1 MKITRNYYDL
11 AQKELEEICDNV
23 RGKQIY
29 DCIVPAS
36 GGKDSTYVADK
47 MKNEFNTIFTNDV
60 SGESTISD
68 ISKNKN
74 DKDLVYTEQKIT
86 ERENDKYNIVA
97 NIPYI
102 NIDSNIVG
110 KINSDINKKYIDKIE
125 KIIAE
130 SKEYQDYNVTYKAYI
145 NGELLSIIIK
155 ENIKETKETQNNNH
169 LKEMMYI
176 IIYRQI
182 YVLGFFELLL
192 IIHFLLT
199 DIENINKLL
208 INTFP
213 ALFAL
218 IITAGDII
226 KKIRK

>member
-1 MKITRNYYDL
+1 MKYRFNL
-11 AQKELEEICDNV
+11 
-23 RGKQIY
+23 
-29 DCIVPAS
+29 
-36 GGKDSTYVADK
+36 
-47 MKNEFNTIFTNDV
+47 KNTAVTLIAVFTIFFLAEYIFRRDY
-60 SGESTISD
+60 TILFVAVCFFSCLVLICLFIYLLLLFDNRYKLTYANANELSD
-68 ISKNKN
+68 ETK
-74 DKDLVYTEQKIT
+74 
-86 ERENDKYNIVA
+86 
-97 NIPYI
+97 
-102 NIDSNIVG
+102 
-110 KINSDINKKYIDKIE
+110 E
-125 KIIAE
+125 K
-130 SKEYQDYNVTYKAYI
+130 
-145 NGELLSIIIK
+145 IIK

>member
-1 MKITRNYYDL
+1 MRYKFNL
-11 AQKELEEICDNV
+11 
-23 RGKQIY
+23 
-29 DCIVPAS
+29 
-36 GGKDSTYVADK
+36 
-47 MKNEFNTIFTNDV
+47 KNTAVTLIAVFTIFFLAEYIFRRDY
-60 SGESTISD
+60 TILFFAVCFFSCLVLICLFIYLLLLFDNRYRLTYANADELSD
-68 ISKNKN
+68 ETK
-74 DKDLVYTEQKIT
+74 
-86 ERENDKYNIVA
+86 
-97 NIPYI
+97 
-102 NIDSNIVG
+102 
-110 KINSDINKKYIDKIE
+110 E
-125 KIIAE
+125 K
-130 SKEYQDYNVTYKAYI
+130 
-145 NGELLSIIIK
+145 IIK
-155 ENIKETKETQNNNH
+155 ENIKETKETQKNNH

>member
-1 MKITRNYYDL
+1 MLICLFIYLLLLFDNRYRLTYAD
-11 AQKELEEICDNV
+11 ADEL
-23 RGKQIY
+23 
-29 DCIVPAS
+29 
-36 GGKDSTYVADK
+36 
-47 MKNEFNTIFTNDV
+47 
-60 SGESTISD
+60 SD
-68 ISKNKN
+68 
-74 DKDLVYTEQKIT
+74 DT
-86 ERENDKYNIVA
+86 
-97 NIPYI
+97 
-102 NIDSNIVG
+102 
-110 KINSDINKKYIDKIE
+110 
-125 KIIAE
+125 
-130 SKEYQDYNVTYKAYI
+130 KAK
-145 NGELLSIIIK
+145 IIK
-155 ENIKETKETQNNNH
+155 ENIKETKETQKNNH